1 MIDPKRIRT
10 DKDYIAKNLA
20 RRGVA
25 FNLDKVIELD
35 TQRRQLQ
42 SKLDNLRA
50 KKNRVSKEIGNL
62 VEGSLDSISEL
73 KLTVRKLNEDLKNK
87 ENELNKISSQ
97 LTSLHLSIPNLLHDS
112 VPDGDEES
120 MNQEIRVWGEPRVF
134 DFKVKDHVELGD
146 DLGLFDFE
154 SAAKISGSRFA
165 VFKKDFAKL
174 HRALI
179 QFMIDVHT
187 QENHYTEYYVPSLV
201 KSSSLE
207 GTGNLPKFEDD
218 LFKIDSNDDLY
229 LIPTAEVPLTN
240 LVRDSILSTD
250 ELPKKFIAHK
260 PCYRSEAGSY
270 GKDTR
275 GMIRQHQFEKVE
287 LVHIVKP
294 EESYDA
300 LEELTQNAESILIKL
315 GLPYRVVLLC
325 AGDSSF
331 ASAKTYDIE
340 VWLPS
345 QERYRE
351 ISSCSNCEAFQ
362 ARRMK
367 ARWKNEQSGQNEF
380 VHTLNGSGLAI
391 GRTLI
396 AILENYQ
403 QEDGTITVPEVML
416 PYMGNQ
422 QTIG

>member
-1 MIDPKRIRT
+1 MLDPKRIRT
-10 DKDYIAKNLA
+10 DKNYVIKNLA
-20 RRGVA
+20 RRGVKV
-25 FNLDKVIELD
+25 NLDEIIHLD
-35 TQRRQLQ
+35 SQRRQLQ
-42 SKLDNLRA
+42 SRLDKLRSE
-50 KKNRVSKEIGNL
+50 KNRVSKEIGLAKSETKDVSESKSRMRELNQ
-62 VEGSLDSISEL
+62 EL
-73 KLTVRKLNEDLKNK
+73 KDTEKEFNKLSVKLNVFYMDL
-87 ENELNKISSQ
+87 
-97 LTSLHLSIPNLLHDS
+97 PNLLHDS
-112 VPDGDEES
+112 VPDGDQES
-120 MNQEIRVWGEPRVF
+120 MNQEIRVRGEPTFF
-134 DFKVKDHVELGD
+134 DFKVKDHVELGQ
-146 DLGLFDFE
+146 DLGLFDFKT
-154 SAAKISGSRFA
+154 AAKISGSRFA
-165 VFKKDFAKL
+165 VFKNDFARL

-207 GTGNLPKFEDD
+207 GTGNLPKFKDD
-218 LFKIDSNDDLY
+218 LFKIDSENDFY

-240 LVRDSILSTD
+240 LVRDKIINSKD
-250 ELPKKFIAHK
+250 LPKKFVAHT

-294 EESYDA
+294 EESYDS
-300 LEELTQNAESILIKL
+300 LEELTRNAESILMKL

-325 AGDSSF
+325 SGDSSF
-331 ASAKTYDIE
+331 AASKTYDIE

-345 QERYRE
+345 QGRYRE
-351 ISSCSNCEAFQ
+351 ISSCSNCESFQ

-367 ARWKNEQSGQNEF
+367 ARWKNEQTGQNEF
-380 VHTLNGSGLAI
+380 VHTLNGSGLAV

-403 QEDGTITVPEVML
+403 QKDGTITVPEVIRS
-416 PYMGNQ
+416 YMGNQ
-422 QTIG
+422 KVIG

>member
-10 DKDYIAKNLA
+10 DKSYITKNLA
-20 RRGVA
+20 RRGVK
-25 FNLDKVIELD
+25 FNMDEVIELD
-35 TQRRQLQ
+35 SERRQLQ
-42 SKLDNLRA
+42 SKLDTLRGE
-50 KKNRVSKEIGNL
+50 KNRVSKEIGL
-62 VEGSLDSISEL
+62 AKSETEAISES
-73 KLTVRKLNEDLKNK
+73 KSRMRELNQDLKNAEK
-87 ENELNKISSQ
+87 ELNKLSSK
-97 LTSLHLSIPNLLHDS
+97 LTSFYMSIPNLLHDS
-112 VPDGDEES
+112 VPDGNEES
-120 MNQEIRVWGEPRVF
+120 KNQEIRVWGEPRVF
-134 DFKVKDHVELGD
+134 DFRVKDHVELGQ
-146 DLGLFDFE
+146 DLGFFDFE

-165 VFKKDFAKL
+165 IFKKDFAKL

-207 GTGNLPKFEDD
+207 GTGNLPKFKDD
-218 LFKIDSNDDLY
+218 LFKIDSDDDFY

-240 LVRDSILSTD
+240 LVRDTILKTD
-250 ELPKKFIAHK
+250 ELPKKFIAHT

-300 LEELTQNAESILIKL
+300 LEELTRNAESILIKL

-325 AGDSSF
+325 SGDSSF

-345 QERYRE
+345 QDRYRE

-367 ARWKNEQSGQNEF
+367 ARWNNEQTGQNEF
-380 VHTLNGSGLAI
+380 VHTLNGSGLAV

-403 QEDGTITVPEVML
+403 QKDGTVTIPEVMR
-416 PYMGNQ
+416 PYMGSQ
-422 QTIG
+422 EVIG

>member
-1 MIDPKRIRT
+1 MIDPKRIRA
-10 DKDYIAKNLA
+10 DKDYITKNLA
-20 RRGVA
+20 RRGVK
-25 FNLDKVIELD
+25 FNLDKLTELD

-50 KKNRVSKEIGNL
+50 EKNKASKEIGL
-62 VEGSLDSISEL
+62 SKSKIDSISEL
-73 KLTVRKLNEDLKNK
+73 KSTVRKLNEDLKNK
-87 ENELNKISSQ
+87 EKELNKISSQ

-112 VPDGDEES
+112 VPDGNEES
-120 MNQEIRVWGEPRVF
+120 MNQAIRVWGEPRVF
-134 DFKVKDHVELGD
+134 DFNIKDHVELGD

-165 VFKKDFAKL
+165 VFKKDFARL

-201 KSSSLE
+201 KSTALE
-207 GTGNLPKFEDD
+207 GTGILPKFEDD

-250 ELPKKFIAHK
+250 ELPKKFIAHT

-300 LEELTQNAESILIKL
+300 LEELTLNAESILIKL

-367 ARWKNEQSGQNEF
+367 ARWKNEQTGQNEF

>member
-1 MIDPKRIRT
+1 MLDPKRIRS
-10 DKDYIAKNLA
+10 DKNYITKNLA
-20 RRGVA
+20 RRGVKV
-25 FNLDKVIELD
+25 NMDEVIELD
-35 TQRRQLQ
+35 AKRRQLQ
-42 SKLDNLRA
+42 SELDDLRA
-50 KKNRVSKEIGNL
+50 EKNRVSKEIGL
-62 VEGSLDSISEL
+62 AKSETDAISES
-73 KLTVRKLNEDLKNK
+73 KSRMRELNQDLKNAEK
-87 ENELNKISSQ
+87 ELNKLSNQ
-97 LTSLHLSIPNLLHDS
+97 LSTFYLSLPNLLHDS
-112 VPDGDEES
+112 VPEGDEES

-134 DFKVKDHVELGD
+134 DFKVKDHVELGQE
-146 DLGLFDFE
+146 LGLFDFKT
-154 SAAKISGSRFA
+154 AAKISGSRFA
-165 VFKKDFAKL
+165 VFKSDFAKL

-207 GTGNLPKFEDD
+207 GTGNLPKFKDD
-218 LFKIDSNDDLY
+218 LFKIDSDDDFY

-240 LVRDSILSTD
+240 LVRDTILQAD
-250 ELPKKFIAHK
+250 ELPKKFIAHT

-275 GMIRQHQFEKVE
+275 GIIRQHQFEKVE

-315 GLPYRVVLLC
+315 DLPYRVVLLC
-325 AGDSSF
+325 SGDSSF
-331 ASAKTYDIE
+331 AAAKTYDIE

-345 QERYRE
+345 QDRYRE

-367 ARWKNEQSGQNEF
+367 ARWKNEQTGQNEF
-380 VHTLNGSGLAI
+380 VHTLNGSGLAV
-391 GRTLI
+391 GRTLV

-403 QEDGTITVPEVML
+403 QKDGTIIVPEVMR

-422 QTIG
+422 EVIG

>member
-1 MIDPKRIRT
+1 MIDPKRIRA
-10 DKDYIAKNLA
+10 DKDYITENLA
-20 RRGVA
+20 RRGVK

-50 KKNRVSKEIGNL
+50 EKNKVSKEIGL
-62 VEGSLDSISEL
+62 AKSEIDSVSEL
-73 KLTVRKLNEDLKNK
+73 KSMVRKLNEDLKNK
-87 ENELNKISSQ
+87 EKELNKISSQ

-112 VPDGDEES
+112 VPDGNEES
-120 MNQEIRVWGEPRVF
+120 MNQEIRVWGESRVF

-165 VFKKDFAKL
+165 VFKKDFARL

-201 KSSSLE
+201 KSTSLE

-218 LFKIDSNDDLY
+218 LFKIDSNDDFY

-240 LVRDSILSTD
+240 LVRDSILRTD
-250 ELPKKFIAHK
+250 ELPKKFIAHT

-275 GMIRQHQFEKVE
+275 GIIRQHQFEKVE

-294 EESYDA
+294 DESYDA
-300 LEELTQNAESILIKL
+300 LEELTLNAESILIKL

-367 ARWKNEQSGQNEF
+367 ARWRNEQTGQNEF

-422 QTIG
+422 QKIG

>member
-1 MIDPKRIRT
+1 M
-10 DKDYIAKNLA
+10 
-20 RRGVA
+20 
-25 FNLDKVIELD
+25 IELD
-35 TQRRQLQ
+35 AKRRQLQ
-42 SKLDNLRA
+42 SELDQLRA
-50 KKNRVSKEIGNL
+50 EKNRTSKEIGLAKSENNA
-62 VEGSLDSISEL
+62 ISES
-73 KLTVRKLNEDLKNK
+73 KSRIRELNQDLKNK
-87 ENELNKISSQ
+87 EKELNKLSNQ
-97 LTSLHLSIPNLLHDS
+97 LSAFYLSFPNILHDS
-112 VPDGDEES
+112 VPEGDEES

-134 DFKVKDHVELGD
+134 DFKVKDHVELGQ
-146 DLGLFDFE
+146 DLGLLDFE
-154 SAAKISGSRFA
+154 TAAKISGSRFA
-165 VFKKDFAKL
+165 VFKKDFARL

-187 QENHYTEYYVPSLV
+187 QENNYTEYYVPSLV

-207 GTGNLPKFEDD
+207 GTGNLPKFKDD
-218 LFKIDSNDDLY
+218 LFKIDSDDDFY

-240 LVRDSILSTD
+240 LVRDTILETD
-250 ELPKKFIAHK
+250 ELPKKFIAHT

-287 LVHIVKP
+287 LVHVVKP
-294 EESYDA
+294 EESYNA

-325 AGDSSF
+325 SGDSSF
-331 ASAKTYDIE
+331 AAAKTYDIE

-345 QERYRE
+345 QNRYRE

-367 ARWKNEQSGQNEF
+367 ARWKNEQTGQNEY
-380 VHTLNGSGLAI
+380 VHTLNGSGLAV

-403 QEDGTITVPEVML
+403 QQDGTVTIPEAMQ
-416 PYMGNQ
+416 PYMRNQ
-422 QTIG
+422 EVIG

>member
-1 MIDPKRIRT
+1 MLDPKRIRT
-10 DKDYIAKNLA
+10 DKNYVIKNLA
-20 RRGVA
+20 RRGVNV
-25 FNLDKVIELD
+25 NLDEIIHLD
-35 TQRRQLQ
+35 SQRRQLQ
-42 SKLDNLRA
+42 SRLDKLRSE
-50 KKNRVSKEIGNL
+50 KNRVSKEIGL
-62 VEGSLDSISEL
+62 AKSET
-73 KLTVRKLNEDLKNK
+73 KDVSESKSRMRELNQDLKDTEKEFNK
-87 ENELNKISSQ
+87 LSVELNIFYMG
-97 LTSLHLSIPNLLHDS
+97 LPNLLHDS
-112 VPDGDEES
+112 VPDGDQES
-120 MNQEIRVWGEPRVF
+120 MNQEIRVRGEPTFF
-134 DFKVKDHVELGD
+134 DFKVKDHVELGQ
-146 DLGLFDFE
+146 DLGLFDFKT
-154 SAAKISGSRFA
+154 AAKISGSRFA
-165 VFKKDFAKL
+165 IFKDDFARL

-207 GTGNLPKFEDD
+207 GTGNLPKFKDD
-218 LFKIDSNDDLY
+218 LFKIDSENDFY

-240 LVRDSILSTD
+240 LVRDKIINSKD
-250 ELPKKFIAHK
+250 LPKKFVAHT

-294 EESYDA
+294 EESYDS
-300 LEELTQNAESILIKL
+300 LEELTRNAESILMKL

-325 AGDSSF
+325 SGDSSF
-331 ASAKTYDIE
+331 AASKTYDIE

-345 QERYRE
+345 QGRYRE
-351 ISSCSNCEAFQ
+351 ISSCSNCESFQ

-367 ARWKNEQSGQNEF
+367 ARWKNEQTGQNEF
-380 VHTLNGSGLAI
+380 VHTLNGSGLAV

-403 QEDGTITVPEVML
+403 QKDGTITVPEVIRS
-416 PYMGNQ
+416 YMGNQ
-422 QTIG
+422 KVIG

>member
-1 MIDPKRIRT
+1 MLDPKRIRT
-10 DKDYIAKNLA
+10 DKKYVITNLA
-20 RRGVA
+20 RRGVKI
-25 FNLDKVIELD
+25 NLDEIINLD
-35 TQRRQLQ
+35 AKRRQLQ
-42 SKLDNLRA
+42 SELDKLRSE
-50 KKNRVSKEIGNL
+50 KNRVSKEIGL
-62 VEGSLDSISEL
+62 AKSETEAISES
-73 KLTVRKLNEDLKNK
+73 KSRMRELNQDLKDTEK
-87 ENELNKISSQ
+87 KLKKLSAELNVFYM
-97 LTSLHLSIPNLLHDS
+97 SLPNLLHDS
-112 VPDGDEES
+112 VPDGDKES
-120 MNQEIRVWGEPRVF
+120 MNQEIRVWGEPKAF
-134 DFKVKDHVELGD
+134 SFKVKDHVELGQ
-146 DLGLFDFE
+146 DLGLFDFAT
-154 SAAKISGSRFA
+154 AAKISGSRFV
-165 VFKKDFAKL
+165 VFQKDFARL

-187 QENHYTEYYVPSLV
+187 QQNHYTEYYVPSLV
-201 KSSSLE
+201 KGSSLE
-207 GTGNLPKFEDD
+207 GTGNLPKFKDD
-218 LFKIDSNDDLY
+218 LFKIDSDDDFY

-240 LVRDSILSTD
+240 LVRDKILNPED
-250 ELPKKFIAHK
+250 LPKKFIAHT

-300 LEELTQNAESILIKL
+300 LEELTRNAESILIKL

-325 AGDSSF
+325 SGDSSF
-331 ASAKTYDIE
+331 AAAKTYDIE

-345 QERYRE
+345 QGRYRE

-367 ARWKNEQSGQNEF
+367 ARWKNEQTGQNEF
-380 VHTLNGSGLAI
+380 VHTLNGSGLAV

-403 QEDGTITVPEVML
+403 QKDGTITVPKVMQS
-416 PYMGNQ
+416 YMGNQ
-422 QTIG
+422 EVIE

>member
-1 MIDPKRIRT
+1 MLDPKRIRA
-10 DKDYIAKNLA
+10 DKNYVTKNLA
-20 RRGVA
+20 RRGVK
-25 FNLDKVIELD
+25 FNLNEVIQLD

-42 SKLDNLRA
+42 SELDDLRGE
-50 KKNRVSKEIGNL
+50 KNRVSKEIG
-62 VEGSLDSISEL
+62 SAKIKADAISES
-73 KLTVRKLNEDLKNK
+73 KSRMRELNQDLKNTEK
-87 ENELNKISSQ
+87 ELNKLSAQ
-97 LTSLHLSIPNLLHDS
+97 LNAFYLSIPNLLHDS
-112 VPDGDEES
+112 VPDGNEES
-120 MNQEIRVWGEPRVF
+120 MNQEIRVCGEPKVF
-134 DFKVKDHVELGD
+134 DFKAKDHVELGQ

-154 SAAKISGSRFA
+154 TAAKISGSRFA
-165 VFKKDFAKL
+165 VFKNDLARL

-179 QFMIDVHT
+179 QFMIDIHT

-207 GTGNLPKFEDD
+207 GTGNLPKFKDD
-218 LFKIDSNDDLY
+218 LFKIDSDDDFY

-240 LVRDSILSTD
+240 LVRDTILHTD
-250 ELPKKFIAHK
+250 ELPKKFVAHT

-325 AGDSSF
+325 SGDSSF
-331 ASAKTYDIE
+331 AAAKTYDIE

-345 QERYRE
+345 QDCYRE

-367 ARWKNEQSGQNEF
+367 ARWKNEQTGQNEF
-380 VHTLNGSGLAI
+380 VHTLNGSGLAV

-403 QEDGTITVPEVML
+403 QKDGTIAVPEVML

-422 QTIG
+422 QVIG

>member
-35 TQRRQLQ
+35 ATRRQLQ

-50 KKNRVSKEIGNL
+50 EKNKASKEIGL
-62 VEGSLDSISEL
+62 AKSKIDSISEL
-73 KLTVRKLNEDLKNK
+73 KSTVRKLNEDLKNK
-87 ENELNKISSQ
+87 EKELNKVSSE

-134 DFKVKDHVELGD
+134 DFKVKDHVELGQ
-146 DLGLFDFE
+146 DLGLLDFE
-154 SAAKISGSRFA
+154 TAARISGSRFA
-165 VFKKDFAKL
+165 VFKNDFARL

-187 QENHYTEYYVPSLV
+187 QENNYTEYYVPSLV

-207 GTGNLPKFEDD
+207 GTGNLPKFKDD
-218 LFKIDSNDDLY
+218 LFKIDSDDDFY

-240 LVRDSILSTD
+240 LVRDTILQTD
-250 ELPKKFIAHK
+250 ELPKKLIAHT

-294 EESYDA
+294 EESYKA

-315 GLPYRVVLLC
+315 GLPFRVVLLC
-325 AGDSSF
+325 SGDSSF
-331 ASAKTYDIE
+331 AAAKTYDIE

-345 QERYRE
+345 QDRYRE

-367 ARWKNEQSGQNEF
+367 ARWKNEQTGQNEY
-380 VHTLNGSGLAI
+380 VHTLNGSGLAV

-403 QEDGTITVPEVML
+403 QKDGTIKVTKVMR

-422 QTIG
+422 QLIK

>member
-1 MIDPKRIRT
+1 MLDPKRIRS
-10 DKDYIAKNLA
+10 DKNYITKNFA
-20 RRGVA
+20 RRGVKV
-25 FNLDKVIELD
+25 NLDEVIELD
-35 TQRRQLQ
+35 AQRRQLQ
-42 SKLDNLRA
+42 SELDNLRA
-50 KKNRVSKEIGNL
+50 EKNRASKEIGLAKSENNA
-62 VEGSLDSISEL
+62 ISES
-73 KLTVRKLNEDLKNK
+73 KSRIRELNQDLKNK
-87 ENELNKISSQ
+87 EKELNKLSNQ
-97 LTSLHLSIPNLLHDS
+97 LSAFYLSFPNILHDS
-112 VPDGDEES
+112 VPEGDEES

-134 DFKVKDHVELGD
+134 DFKVKDHVQLGQ
-146 DLGLFDFE
+146 DLGLLDFE
-154 SAAKISGSRFA
+154 TAAKISGSRFA
-165 VFKKDFAKL
+165 VFKNDFARL

-187 QENHYTEYYVPSLV
+187 QENNYTEYYVPSLV

-207 GTGNLPKFEDD
+207 GTGNLPKFKDD
-218 LFKIDSNDDLY
+218 LFKIDSDDDFY

-240 LVRDSILSTD
+240 LVRDTILHTD
-250 ELPKKFIAHK
+250 ELPKKFVAHT

-325 AGDSSF
+325 SGDSSF
-331 ASAKTYDIE
+331 AAAKTYDIE

-345 QERYRE
+345 QDCYRE

-367 ARWKNEQSGQNEF
+367 ARWKNEQTGQNEF
-380 VHTLNGSGLAI
+380 VHTLNGSGLAV

-403 QEDGTITVPEVML
+403 QNDGTIAVPEVML

-422 QTIG
+422 QVIG

>member
-1 MIDPKRIRT
+1 MLDPKRIRS
-10 DKDYIAKNLA
+10 DKNYITKNFS
-20 RRGVA
+20 RRGVKVD
-25 FNLDKVIELD
+25 LDEVIELD
-35 TQRRQLQ
+35 AQRRQLQ
-42 SKLDNLRA
+42 SELDNLRA
-50 KKNRVSKEIGNL
+50 EKNRASKEIGL
-62 VEGSLDSISEL
+62 AKSETDAISES
-73 KLTVRKLNEDLKNK
+73 KARIRELNQDLKNAEK
-87 ENELNKISSQ
+87 ELNKLSNQ
-97 LTSLHLSIPNLLHDS
+97 LSIFYLSFPNLLHDS
-112 VPDGDEES
+112 VPEGDEES

-134 DFKVKDHVELGD
+134 DFKVKDHVQLGQDLEL
-146 DLGLFDFE
+146 LDFE
-154 SAAKISGSRFA
+154 TAAKISGSRFA
-165 VFKKDFAKL
+165 VFKNDFARL

-187 QENHYTEYYVPSLV
+187 QENNYTEYYVPSLV

-207 GTGNLPKFEDD
+207 GTGNLPKFKDD
-218 LFKIDSNDDLY
+218 LFKIDGNDDFY

-240 LVRDSILSTD
+240 LVRDTILQTD
-250 ELPKKFIAHK
+250 ELPKKFIAHT

-294 EESYDA
+294 EESYNA

-325 AGDSSF
+325 SGDSSF
-331 ASAKTYDIE
+331 AAAKTYDIE

-345 QERYRE
+345 QDRYRE
-351 ISSCSNCEAFQ
+351 ISSCSNCESFQ

-367 ARWKNEQSGQNEF
+367 ARWKNEQTGRNEF
-380 VHTLNGSGLAI
+380 VHTLNGSGLAV

-396 AILENYQ
+396 AIVENYQ
-403 QEDGTITVPEVML
+403 QKDGTITIPEVMR
-416 PYMGNQ
+416 PYMRNQ
-422 QTIG
+422 EVIG

>member
-1 MIDPKRIRT
+1 MLDPKRIRS
-10 DKDYIAKNLA
+10 DKNNITKNLA
-20 RRGVA
+20 RRGIKV
-25 FNLDKVIELD
+25 NLDEVIELD
-35 TQRRQLQ
+35 AQRRQLQ
-42 SKLDNLRA
+42 SELDNLRA
-50 KKNRVSKEIGNL
+50 EKNRASKEIGLAKSENNA
-62 VEGSLDSISEL
+62 ISES
-73 KLTVRKLNEDLKNK
+73 KSRIRELNQDLKNK
-87 ENELNKISSQ
+87 EKELNKLSNQ
-97 LTSLHLSIPNLLHDS
+97 LSAFYLSFPNILHDS
-112 VPDGDEES
+112 VPEGDEES

-134 DFKVKDHVELGD
+134 DFKVKDHVQLGQ
-146 DLGLFDFE
+146 DLGLLDFE
-154 SAAKISGSRFA
+154 TAAKISGSRFA
-165 VFKKDFAKL
+165 VFKKDFARL

-187 QENHYTEYYVPSLV
+187 QENNYTEYYVPSLV

-207 GTGNLPKFEDD
+207 GTGNLPKFKDD
-218 LFKIDSNDDLY
+218 LFKIDSDDDFY

-240 LVRDSILSTD
+240 LVRDTILQTD
-250 ELPKKFIAHK
+250 ELPKKFIAHT

-294 EESYDA
+294 EESYDT

-315 GLPYRVVLLC
+315 DLPYRVVLLC
-325 AGDSSF
+325 SGDSSF
-331 ASAKTYDIE
+331 AAAKTYDIE

-345 QERYRE
+345 QDRYRE

-367 ARWKNEQSGQNEF
+367 ARWKNEQTGQNEF
-380 VHTLNGSGLAI
+380 VHTLNGSGLAV

-396 AILENYQ
+396 AIVENYQ
-403 QEDGTITVPEVML
+403 QKDGTVTIPEVMR
-416 PYMGNQ
+416 PYMRNQ
-422 QTIG
+422 EVIG

>member
-1 MIDPKRIRT
+1 MLDPKRIRA
-10 DKDYIAKNLA
+10 DKNYVTKNLA
-20 RRGVA
+20 RRGVK
-25 FNLDKVIELD
+25 FNLNEVIQLD
-35 TQRRQLQ
+35 AQRRQLQ
-42 SKLDNLRA
+42 SELDDLRGE
-50 KKNRVSKEIGNL
+50 KNRVSKEIG
-62 VEGSLDSISEL
+62 SAKIKADAISES
-73 KLTVRKLNEDLKNK
+73 KSRMRELNQDLKNTEK
-87 ENELNKISSQ
+87 ELNKLSAQ
-97 LTSLHLSIPNLLHDS
+97 LNAFYLSIPNLLHDS
-112 VPDGDEES
+112 VPDGNEES

-134 DFKVKDHVELGD
+134 DFKAKDHVELGQ

-154 SAAKISGSRFA
+154 TAAKISGSRFA
-165 VFKKDFAKL
+165 VFKNDLARL

-179 QFMIDVHT
+179 QFMIDIHT

-207 GTGNLPKFEDD
+207 GTGNLPKFKDD
-218 LFKIDSNDDLY
+218 LFKIDSDDDFY

-240 LVRDSILSTD
+240 LVRDTILHTD
-250 ELPKKFIAHK
+250 ELPKKFVAHT

-287 LVHIVKP
+287 LVHVVKP

-325 AGDSSF
+325 SGDSSF
-331 ASAKTYDIE
+331 AAAKTYDIE

-345 QERYRE
+345 QDCYRE

-367 ARWKNEQSGQNEF
+367 ARWKNEQTGQNEF
-380 VHTLNGSGLAI
+380 VHTLNGSGLAV

-403 QEDGTITVPEVML
+403 QNDGTIAVPEVML

-422 QTIG
+422 QVIG

>member
-218 LFKIDSNDDLY
+218 LFKIDSNDDFY

-240 LVRDSILSTD
+240 LGRESIQKTD
-250 ELPKKFIAHK
+250 EVPKKHIAHT
-260 PCYRSEAGSY
+260 PCYRSEAGSF

-287 LVHIVKP
+287 LVHIEKP
-294 EESYDA
+294 EKSYDA

>member
-73 KLTVRKLNEDLKNK
+73 KLTVRKLNEGLKNK
-87 ENELNKISSQ
+87 ETELNKISSQ

-218 LFKIDSNDDLY
+218 LFKIDSNDDFY

-240 LVRDSILSTD
+240 LVRESILKTD
-250 ELPKKFIAHK
+250 ELPKKLIAHT

-287 LVHIVKP
+287 LVHIEKP
-294 EESYDA
+294 EKSYDA
-300 LEELTQNAESILIKL
+300 LEELTQNAESILIKW
-315 GLPYRVVLLC
+315 GLPYRVGLLC

-351 ISSCSNCEAFQ
+351 ISSCSNCEAFH

>member
-1 MIDPKRIRT
+1 MLDPKRIRT
-10 DKDYIAKNLA
+10 DKKYVITNLA
-20 RRGVA
+20 RRGVKV
-25 FNLDKVIELD
+25 NLDEIINLD
-35 TQRRQLQ
+35 AKRRQLQ
-42 SKLDNLRA
+42 SELDKLRSE
-50 KKNRVSKEIGNL
+50 KNRVSKEIGL
-62 VEGSLDSISEL
+62 AKSETEAISES
-73 KLTVRKLNEDLKNK
+73 KSRMRELNQDLKDTEK
-87 ENELNKISSQ
+87 KLKKLSAELNVFYM
-97 LTSLHLSIPNLLHDS
+97 SLPNLLHDS
-112 VPDGDEES
+112 VPDGDKES
-120 MNQEIRVWGEPRVF
+120 MNQEIRVWGEPKAF
-134 DFKVKDHVELGD
+134 SFKVKDHVELGQ
-146 DLGLFDFE
+146 DLGLFDFAT
-154 SAAKISGSRFA
+154 AAKISGSRFV
-165 VFKKDFAKL
+165 VFQKDFARL

-187 QENHYTEYYVPSLV
+187 QQNHYTEYYVPSLV
-201 KSSSLE
+201 KGSSLE
-207 GTGNLPKFEDD
+207 GTGNLPKFKDD
-218 LFKIDSNDDLY
+218 LFKIDSDDDFY

-240 LVRDSILSTD
+240 LVRDKILNPED
-250 ELPKKFIAHK
+250 LPKKFIAHT

-300 LEELTQNAESILIKL
+300 LEELTRNAESILIKL

-325 AGDSSF
+325 SGDSSF
-331 ASAKTYDIE
+331 AAAKTYDIE

-345 QERYRE
+345 QGRYRE

-367 ARWKNEQSGQNEF
+367 ARWKNEQTGQNEF
-380 VHTLNGSGLAI
+380 VHTLNGSGLAV

-403 QEDGTITVPEVML
+403 QKDGTITVPKVMQS
-416 PYMGNQ
+416 YMGNQ
-422 QTIG
+422 EVIE

>member
-1 MIDPKRIRT
+1 MIDPKRIRK
-10 DKDYIAKNLA
+10 DKSYITENLA
-20 RRGVA
+20 RRGVKL
-25 FNLDKVIELD
+25 NLDEVIELD
-35 TQRRQLQ
+35 SERRQLQ
-42 SKLDNLRA
+42 SKLDNLRGE
-50 KKNRVSKEIGNL
+50 KNRVSKEIGL
-62 VEGSLDSISEL
+62 AKSKTEAISES
-73 KLTVRKLNEDLKNK
+73 KSRMRELNQDLKNAEK
-87 ENELNKISSQ
+87 ELNKLSSK
-97 LTSLHLSIPNLLHDS
+97 LTSFYLSIPNLLHDS
-112 VPDGDEES
+112 VPDGNEES
-120 MNQEIRVWGEPRVF
+120 MNQEIRVWGEPRAF
-134 DFKVKDHVELGD
+134 DYRVKDHVELGQ

-165 VFKKDFAKL
+165 IFKKDFARL

-207 GTGNLPKFEDD
+207 GTGNLPKFKDD
-218 LFKIDSNDDLY
+218 LFKIDSDDDFY

-240 LVRDSILSTD
+240 LVRDTILKSD
-250 ELPKKFIAHK
+250 ELPKKFIAHT

-294 EESYDA
+294 EDSYVA
-300 LEELTQNAESILIKL
+300 LEELTSNAESILIKL

-325 AGDSSF
+325 SGDSSF

-345 QERYRE
+345 QDRYRE
-351 ISSCSNCEAFQ
+351 ISSCSNCETFQ

-367 ARWKNEQSGQNEF
+367 AKWRNEQTGQNEF

-396 AILENYQ
+396 AILENFQ
-403 QEDGTITVPEVML
+403 QKDGTVTIPEVMR
-416 PYMGNQ
+416 PYMRNQ
-422 QTIG
+422 EVIG

>member
-1 MIDPKRIRT
+1 MLDPKRIRS
-10 DKDYIAKNLA
+10 DKNYITKNLA
-20 RRGVA
+20 RRGVKV
-25 FNLDKVIELD
+25 NMDEVIELD
-35 TQRRQLQ
+35 AKRRQLQ
-42 SKLDNLRA
+42 SELDDLRA
-50 KKNRVSKEIGNL
+50 EKNRVSKEIGL
-62 VEGSLDSISEL
+62 AKSETDIISES
-73 KLTVRKLNEDLKNK
+73 KSRMRELNQDLKNAEK
-87 ENELNKISSQ
+87 ELNKLSNQ
-97 LTSLHLSIPNLLHDS
+97 LSTFYLSLPNLLHDS
-112 VPDGDEES
+112 VPEGDEES

-134 DFKVKDHVELGD
+134 DFKVKDHVELGQE
-146 DLGLFDFE
+146 LGLFDFKT
-154 SAAKISGSRFA
+154 AAKISGSRFA
-165 VFKKDFAKL
+165 VFKSDFAKL

-207 GTGNLPKFEDD
+207 GTGNLPKFKDD
-218 LFKIDSNDDLY
+218 LFKIDGDDDFY

-240 LVRDSILSTD
+240 LVRDTILQAD
-250 ELPKKFIAHK
+250 ELPKKFIAHT

-275 GMIRQHQFEKVE
+275 GIIRQHQFEKVE

-294 EESYDA
+294 EESYDT

-315 GLPYRVVLLC
+315 DLPYRVVLLC
-325 AGDSSF
+325 SGDSSF
-331 ASAKTYDIE
+331 AAAKTYDIE

-345 QERYRE
+345 QDRYRE

-367 ARWKNEQSGQNEF
+367 ARWKNEQTGQNEF
-380 VHTLNGSGLAI
+380 VHTLNGSGLAV

-403 QEDGTITVPEVML
+403 QKDGTIIVPEVMR

-422 QTIG
+422 EVIG

>member
-1 MIDPKRIRT
+1 MLE
-10 DKDYIAKNLA
+10 AL
-20 RRGVA
+20 
-25 FNLDKVIELD
+25 
-35 TQRRQLQ
+35 
-42 SKLDNLRA
+42 
-50 KKNRVSKEIGNL
+50 
-62 VEGSLDSISEL
+62 
-73 KLTVRKLNEDLKNK
+73 
-87 ENELNKISSQ
+87 
-97 LTSLHLSIPNLLHDS
+97 
-112 VPDGDEES
+112 
-120 MNQEIRVWGEPRVF
+120 
-134 DFKVKDHVELGD
+134 FKG
-146 DLGLFDFE
+146 GLFDFE

-218 LFKIDSNDDLY
+218 LFKIDSNDDFY

-240 LVRDSILSTD
+240 LVRESILKTD
-250 ELPKKFIAHK
+250 ELPKKLIAHT

-287 LVHIVKP
+287 LVHIEKP
-294 EESYDA
+294 EKSYDA

>member
-1 MIDPKRIRT
+1 MLDPKRIRS
-10 DKDYIAKNLA
+10 DKNYITKNFS
-20 RRGVA
+20 RRGVKVD
-25 FNLDKVIELD
+25 LDEVIELD
-35 TQRRQLQ
+35 AQRRQLQ
-42 SKLDNLRA
+42 SELDNLRA
-50 KKNRVSKEIGNL
+50 EKNRASKEIGL
-62 VEGSLDSISEL
+62 AKSETDAISES
-73 KLTVRKLNEDLKNK
+73 KARIRELNQDLKNAEK
-87 ENELNKISSQ
+87 ELNKLSNQ
-97 LTSLHLSIPNLLHDS
+97 LSIFYLSFPNLLHDS
-112 VPDGDEES
+112 VPEGDEES

-134 DFKVKDHVELGD
+134 DFKVKDHVQLGQDLEL
-146 DLGLFDFE
+146 LDFE
-154 SAAKISGSRFA
+154 TAAKISGSRFA
-165 VFKKDFAKL
+165 VFKNDFARL

-187 QENHYTEYYVPSLV
+187 QENNYTEYYVPSLV

-207 GTGNLPKFEDD
+207 GTGNLPKFKDD
-218 LFKIDSNDDLY
+218 LFKIDGNDDFY

-240 LVRDSILSTD
+240 LVRDTILQTD
-250 ELPKKFIAHK
+250 ELPKKFIAHT

-325 AGDSSF
+325 SGDSSF
-331 ASAKTYDIE
+331 AAAKTYDIE

-345 QERYRE
+345 QDRYRE
-351 ISSCSNCEAFQ
+351 ISSCSNCESFQ

-367 ARWKNEQSGQNEF
+367 ARWKNEQTGQNEF
-380 VHTLNGSGLAI
+380 VHTLNGSGLAV

-396 AILENYQ
+396 AIVENYQ
-403 QEDGTITVPEVML
+403 QKDGTITIPEVMR
-416 PYMGNQ
+416 PYMRNQ
-422 QTIG
+422 EVIG

>member
-218 LFKIDSNDDLY
+218 LFKIDSNDDFY

-240 LVRDSILSTD
+240 LVRESILKTD
-250 ELPKKFIAHK
+250 ELPKKLIAHT
-260 PCYRSEAGSY
+260 PCYRSEAGAY

-287 LVHIVKP
+287 LVHIEKP
-294 EESYDA
+294 EKSYDA

>member
-1 MIDPKRIRT
+1 MLDPKRIRT
-10 DKDYIAKNLA
+10 DKNYVIKNLA
-20 RRGVA
+20 RRGVKV
-25 FNLDKVIELD
+25 NLDEIIHLD
-35 TQRRQLQ
+35 SQRRQLQ
-42 SKLDNLRA
+42 SRLDKLRSE
-50 KKNRVSKEIGNL
+50 KNRVSKEIGL
-62 VEGSLDSISEL
+62 AKSET
-73 KLTVRKLNEDLKNK
+73 KDVSESKSRMRELNQDLKDTEKEFNK
-87 ENELNKISSQ
+87 LSVELN
-97 LTSLHLSIPNLLHDS
+97 LFYMGLPNLLHDS
-112 VPDGDEES
+112 VPDGDQES
-120 MNQEIRVWGEPRVF
+120 MNQEIRVRGEPTFF
-134 DFKVKDHVELGD
+134 DFKVKDHVELGQ
-146 DLGLFDFE
+146 DLGLFDFKT
-154 SAAKISGSRFA
+154 AAKISGSRFA
-165 VFKKDFAKL
+165 IFKDDFARL

-207 GTGNLPKFEDD
+207 GTGNLPKFKDD
-218 LFKIDSNDDLY
+218 LFKIDSENDFY

-240 LVRDSILSTD
+240 LVRDKIINSKD
-250 ELPKKFIAHK
+250 LPKKFVAHT

-294 EESYDA
+294 EESYDS
-300 LEELTQNAESILIKL
+300 LEELTRNAESILMKL

-325 AGDSSF
+325 SGDSSF
-331 ASAKTYDIE
+331 AASKTYDIE

-345 QERYRE
+345 QGRYRE
-351 ISSCSNCEAFQ
+351 ISSCSNCESFQ

-367 ARWKNEQSGQNEF
+367 ARWKNEQTGQNEF
-380 VHTLNGSGLAI
+380 VHTLNGSGLAV

-403 QEDGTITVPEVML
+403 QKDGTITVPEVIRS
-416 PYMGNQ
+416 YMGNQ
-422 QTIG
+422 KVIG

>member
-1 MIDPKRIRT
+1 MIDPKRIRA
-10 DKDYIAKNLA
+10 DKDYITKNLA
-20 RRGVA
+20 RRGVK
-25 FNLDKVIELD
+25 FNLNKVIELD

-50 KKNRVSKEIGNL
+50 EKNRVSKEIGL
-62 VEGSLDSISEL
+62 AKSEIEAISEL
-73 KLTVRKLNEDLKNK
+73 KLTVRKLNKELKNK
-87 ENELNKISSQ
+87 EKEFNKVSFELN
-97 LTSLHLSIPNLLHDS
+97 TLHLSIPNLLHDS

-120 MNQEIRVWGEPRVF
+120 MNQEIRVWGEPKVF
-134 DFKVKDHVELGD
+134 DFKIKDHVELGD
-146 DLGLFDFE
+146 NLGLFDFE
-154 SAAKISGSRFA
+154 SAAKISGSRFV
-165 VFKKDFAKL
+165 VFKKDFARL

-187 QENHYTEYYVPSLV
+187 QENNYTEYYVPSLV
-201 KSSSLE
+201 KSTSLE
-207 GTGNLPKFEDD
+207 GTGNLPKFKDD
-218 LFKIDSNDDLY
+218 LFKIDSNDDFY

-240 LVRDSILSTD
+240 LVRDNILKAD
-250 ELPKKFIAHK
+250 ELPKKFISHT

-300 LEELTQNAESILIKL
+300 LEELTLNAESILIKL

-367 ARWKNEQSGQNEF
+367 ARWKNEQTGQNEF

-403 QEDGTITVPEVML
+403 QEDGTIKVPQVML

>member
-1 MIDPKRIRT
+1 MIDPKRIRA
-10 DKDYIAKNLA
+10 DKDYITKNLA
-20 RRGVA
+20 RRGVK
-25 FNLDKVIELD
+25 FNLNKVIELD

-50 KKNRVSKEIGNL
+50 EKNRVSKEIGL
-62 VEGSLDSISEL
+62 AKSEIEAISEL
-73 KLTVRKLNEDLKNK
+73 KLTVRKLNKELKNK
-87 ENELNKISSQ
+87 EKEFNKVSFELN
-97 LTSLHLSIPNLLHDS
+97 TLHLSIPNLLHDS

-120 MNQEIRVWGEPRVF
+120 MNQEIRVWGEPKLF
-134 DFKVKDHVELGD
+134 DFKIKDHVELGD
-146 DLGLFDFE
+146 NLGLFDFE
-154 SAAKISGSRFA
+154 SAAKISGSRFV
-165 VFKKDFAKL
+165 VFKKDFARL

-187 QENHYTEYYVPSLV
+187 QENNYTEYYVPSLV
-201 KSSSLE
+201 KSTSLE
-207 GTGNLPKFEDD
+207 GTGNLPKFKDD
-218 LFKIDSNDDLY
+218 LFKIDSNDDFY

-240 LVRDSILSTD
+240 LVRDNILKAD
-250 ELPKKFIAHK
+250 ELPKKFISHT

-300 LEELTQNAESILIKL
+300 LEELTLNAESILIKL

-367 ARWKNEQSGQNEF
+367 ARWKNEQTGQNEF

-403 QEDGTITVPEVML
+403 QEDGTIKVPQVML